1 MAGENTRIKEVRN
14 ACGLSQD
21 EFANKLGLKSRGKI
35 ANLES
40 GKTEADKEFKNLIC
54 STFNVD
60 PEWMET
66 GKGNMFSE
74 LTRDEQI
81 AEFIAHVLK
90 DKEESFKKRY
100 ISMLSKLDEDG
111 WEALEQVAEMMCKM
125 KKD

>member
-40 GKTEADKEFKNLIC
+40 GNTEADKEFKNLIC

-81 AEFIAHVLK
+81 VDFIAHVLK

-111 WEALEQVAEMMCKM
+111 WEALKQVAEMMCKM